1 MKNSLD
7 LDLVVH
13 VPESCP
19 LKSNA
24 DERYITLQIVLLCIG
39 LSSQLL
45 ANGYRSLD
53 LANPLLFLVLKLL
66 FQLCT
71 GLFVSGV
78 WKPCRG
84 SCLLWLWKLL
94 PHSCRESWDHRWEGC
109 VRKKG
114 LNGFRRI
121 EWLLIFLVALLR
133 ELTEHKGLETLLC
146 SVGFLTLK
154 KQFVCVRVHR
164 ESWKVV
170 VFRSWELEDITRWE
184 RNFKFCWINVKLR
197 AGGLGR
203 ALNKEIMMQSMFTT
217 TIECVS
223 SQAM

>member
-1 MKNSLD
+1 MVKNSLY

-13 VPESCP
+13 VPECCP

-53 LANPLLFLVLKLL
+53 LANPLLFLVLELV

-71 GLFVSGV
+71 GLFLSGV

-84 SCLLWLWKLL
+84 SCLWWLWKLL

-114 LNGFRRI
+114 LNRFRRI

-146 SVGFLTLK
+146 SLGFLTLK
-154 KQFVCVRVHR
+154 KQVVCVRVH
-164 ESWKVV
+164 S
-170 VFRSWELEDITRWE
+170 E
-184 RNFKFCWINVKLR
+184 RAVR
-197 AGGLGR
+197 
-203 ALNKEIMMQSMFTT
+203 Q
-217 TIECVS
+217 
-223 SQAM
+223 